1 MPRRR
6 RQELSTTVCMD
17 LSEGASVTLT
27 FKGNLFYLKSAE
39 WNLMNDLTSVIKAY
53 RDSGSLNQTSAKEA

>member
-1 MPRRR
+1 
-6 RQELSTTVCMD
+6 MD